1 MNRILYGII
10 NYSTRLLDEPRE
22 YHFLKILP
30 TERPPMIRHLHSV
43 IFCLCAVFVTV
54 PAVAQSW
61 KNAGSKAAG
70 YYSEYHGH
78 SSHSHL
84 YGAQSHASHYSNYLS
99 TAKTVE
105 PSVAR
110 MAHDSI
116 GTHLAKTQQHLGQMK
131 NQAAAHENA
140 EGVKAISEVEG
151 HVQEARLHQADLNK
165 ITIQKPIDPKAA
177 KSTVEKMQVSIEK
190 AIQGHGKLLE
200 TLGVEK
206 PTAEMSKGK

>member
-1 MNRILYGII
+1 
-10 NYSTRLLDEPRE
+10 
-22 YHFLKILP
+22 
-30 TERPPMIRHLHSV
+30 MIRRLQF
-43 IFCLCAVFVTV
+43 IALGLCFILITV

-84 YGAQSHASHYSNYLS
+84 YGAQNHASHYSNYLS
-99 TAKTVE
+99 TAETVD

-116 GTHLAKTQQHLGQMK
+116 GNHLAKTQQHLGQLK
-131 NQAAAHENA
+131 NQAAVHKNA

-151 HVQEARLHQADLNK
+151 HVQDARLHQADLNK

-177 KSTVEKMQVSIEK
+177 KSTVEKMQSSIEK

-200 TLGVEK
+200 TLGIEK
-206 PTAEMSKGK
+206 PTVETSKSK